1 MAVPRYPPRVTSRA
15 VLRTAVMAT
24 VAGVPAAPAVRAA
37 AVIAPQ
43 GSMVVAWH
51 TTIAPR
57 WHERQQQH
65 DGSATPNGLLTARQ
79 NTLIKNHK
87 NRAYHCTAVHGSL

>member
-24 VAGVPAAPAVRAA
+24 VAGVPAAPAMRAA

-51 TTIAPR
+51 TTIAPC

-65 DGSATPNGLLTARQ
+65 DGSATPDGLLTARQ

-87 NRAYHCTAVHGSL
+87 NRAYH